1 MDALGPVIG
10 PGFLRLR
17 RSEAAAYS
25 LEVGDWERAA
35 YLEWS

>member
-10 PGFLRLR
+10 PGFLRIR
-17 RSEAAAYS
+17 RSEAAAYA
-25 LEVGDWERAA
+25 LEVGDWERAT